1 MVNAKILRVFL
12 DGSSLGGRG
21 YYSPLHR
28 EKGCA
33 TLIPI
38 PEDPLF
44 LREEYRV
51 NPPSFMDP
59 DKWIDSCTGATIST
73 FMPIKPPTRLDNFVK
88 SIPGRRGIAYREPW
102 ILHNDPRIDRGF
114 YTDTGSRIPKDLKRG
129 DILFFAAG
137 LAEYPRGFWD
147 KRRTLS
153 SIISTFNRAKDEGKT
168 GIYLVGGIIV
178 KEVVHLDTD
187 EDWEK
192 AISMH
197 SYLRESPHFYRVNR
211 SAIAIIGRG
220 FTVSPPAP
228 LTTPR
233 RGSSLGRPSKLLQEI
248 LGREAAYSFIR
259 GNARISRLVEITSME
274 KIFDILAVEGL
285 SSL

>member
-1 MVNAKILRVFL
+1 MVNVKILRVFL

-28 EKGCA
+28 ELGCA
-33 TLIPI
+33 SLIPI
-38 PEDPLF
+38 PEDPLL

-59 DKWIDSCTGATIST
+59 DKWIDVCTGRVISS
-73 FMPIKPPTRLDNFVK
+73 FMPIRPPIRLNEFVRGVPSRK
-88 SIPGRRGIAYREPW
+88 GIAYREPW

-114 YTDTGSRIPKDLKRG
+114 YTDTGSRIPRELKRG

-137 LAEYPRGFWD
+137 LAEYPRDFWNR
-147 KRRTLS
+147 RRTLS
-153 SIISTFNRAKDEGKT
+153 SIINAFNRAREEGKA
-168 GIYLVGGIIV
+168 GIYLVGGIVV
-178 KEVVHLDTD
+178 KEVVHLDTN

-197 SYLRESPHFYRVNR
+197 SYLRESPHFYRLNR

-228 LTTPR
+228 LTIPR
-233 RGSSLGRPSKLLQEI
+233 RGSSLGTPSRLLQEI
-248 LGREAAYSFIR
+248 LGKEAAHSFVR
-259 GNARISRLVEITSME
+259 GNARISKLVEVVSME
-274 KIFDILAVEGL
+274 KIFDMLAVEGL
-285 SSL
+285 SGL